1 MTVQSDKPRLILDA
15 TFKIL
20 QHKRYYEITTD
31 DIAKEAKIG
40 KGTIYRYF
48 KDKDEL
54 LIKLASQILYRL
66 TELCRESVKDKTNLR
81 DKLIAVGNSCK
92 SYLWENPAIFKVVNE
107 EYEIF
112 MKCLDKTQICK
123 HHRPFYKFLEEVLDD
138 AIQLKELETE
148 HDLFFLVTIFKSL
161 MRGTLELCYFL
172 PDQPINIEQTVD
184 FYIEGIK
191 TKAKQ
196 GAKNV

>member
-1 MTVQSDKPRLILDA
+1 MTTQNEKPRLILDA
-15 TFKIL
+15 TFRIL

-66 TELCRESVKDKTNLR
+66 TDLCRESMQGKDNLR
-81 DKLIAVGNSCK
+81 DKLIAVGTSCK

-112 MKCLDKTQICK
+112 MKSLDKAKICK
-123 HHRPFYKFLEEVLDD
+123 RHRPFYRLLEEILSEAV
-138 AIQLKELETE
+138 QSQELKTE

-161 MRGTLELCYFL
+161 MRGTLELCYFI
-172 PDQPINIEQTVD
+172 PAQPIDIEKTVD
-184 FYIEGIK
+184 FYIEGVK
-191 TKAKQ
+191 TKAK
-196 GAKNV
+196 